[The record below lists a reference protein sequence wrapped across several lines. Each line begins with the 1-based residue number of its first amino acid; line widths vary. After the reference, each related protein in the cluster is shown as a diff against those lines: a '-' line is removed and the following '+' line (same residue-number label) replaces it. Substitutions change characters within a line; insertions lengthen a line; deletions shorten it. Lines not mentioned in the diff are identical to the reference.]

1 MKRKTYTTLAV
12 IHLGSE
18 MIRLQIVEY
27 RGLNRIKQIERCDY
41 PIRLGEET
49 FKNGRISYS
58 MVEEICQVLQGFR
71 ELMQDYGT
79 DVYVAQATTAVR
91 EAENKVFLLD
101 QIKLRTGLDI
111 EVVEMPMEI
120 YTKYVAIRTTMR
132 DERISSQQGILLLD
146 ISSGGLGVSLLQ
158 DDKIKAQQNFHM
170 GIIRIKESFN
180 QYQRSSLH
188 FNRALMQFLSSTI
201 GPVRQAIEGLPV
213 RFLLLSGTETEL
225 MLKVLELQ
233 NKKKVNRVTTERFRE
248 IFDKIRKLNLP
259 QLMKTYGLSEAEGE
273 LVLPMVLLYEQ
284 LLELAP
290 TAQEIIITDDTFVDG
305 MILSHIIQEKDP
317 AYAYI
322 LEEEKMSLIHHVG
335 ERYHYDYGHVTQVE
349 KLALILFDKLG
360 KKYGLDE
367 HSRLLLRAAAILH
380 DIGKY
385 VSLRSHSLYS
395 YQLIVGT
402 DLVGFTGED
411 KLVIAM
417 TSYYHAHNVFERDK
431 KSLPELK
438 SELVPLVAKLSAILR
453 LADALDRSY
462 LQKIQQCKA
471 TIQNRELVIQVV
483 SKVELDLEEWT
494 FASKVSTMEEVYG
507 FKVRL
512 ERVNAL

>member
-1 MKRKTYTTLAV
+1 
-12 IHLGSE
+12 
-18 MIRLQIVEY
+18 
-27 RGLNRIKQIERCDY
+27 
-41 PIRLGEET
+41 
-49 FKNGRISYS
+49 
-58 MVEEICQVLQGFR
+58 
-71 ELMQDYGT
+71 
-79 DVYVAQATTAVR
+79 
-91 EAENKVFLLD
+91 
-101 QIKLRTGLDI
+101 
-111 EVVEMPMEI
+111 
-120 YTKYVAIRTTMR
+120 
-132 DERISSQQGILLLD
+132 
-146 ISSGGLGVSLLQ
+146 
-158 DDKIKAQQNFHM
+158 
-170 GIIRIKESFN
+170 
-180 QYQRSSLH
+180 
-188 FNRALMQFLSSTI
+188 
-201 GPVRQAIEGLPV
+201 
-213 RFLLLSGTETEL
+213 
-225 MLKVLELQ
+225 
-233 NKKKVNRVTTERFRE
+233 
-248 IFDKIRKLNLP
+248 
-259 QLMKTYGLSEAEGE
+259 
-273 LVLPMVLLYEQ
+273 
-284 LLELAP
+284 
-290 TAQEIIITDDTFVDG
+290 

-317 AYAYI
+317 AYADI

-367 HSRLLLRAAAILH
+367 HSRLLLRASAILH

-395 YQLIVGT
+395 YQLIMGT

-494 FASKVSTMEEVYG
+494 FASKASTMEEVYG